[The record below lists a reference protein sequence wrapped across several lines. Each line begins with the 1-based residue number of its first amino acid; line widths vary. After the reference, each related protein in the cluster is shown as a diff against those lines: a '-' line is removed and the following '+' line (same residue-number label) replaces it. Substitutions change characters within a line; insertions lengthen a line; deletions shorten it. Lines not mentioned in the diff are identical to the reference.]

1 MKQWF
6 TKNKQMIAS
15 LIGVSI
21 MLFFSLLPLE
31 SEFITPI
38 GFKVI
43 GVFLGT
49 IFMWSVGSLIWPSIL
64 SVVLLGWFGF
74 SEMPVLLNDWMG
86 NRTVVMI
93 FFLLV
98 LVGGFQ
104 YRRGTAYV
112 ARFFLTRKIMEGRPW
127 VFTFIILIG
136 TYLMATFVNPW
147 AGVFLFLPVIQN
159 ICKDIGFSK
168 RDLYTQLMTI
178 TVVMTALLGFP
189 SSYFNGTILAL
200 NSNYTQIS
208 GQEIHGGAYMGVTI
222 PVSILSIIAMV
233 LIMKWIIKPDL
244 TPLKDITVEKLNR
257 ESLPPMSRIQLII
270 SLGIVIFIIAMLFPV
285 VFSNNRVAE
294 LIQTNINGIAMTIV
308 AVLALITVKG
318 EPVLPFTE
326 VMKHNFSW
334 PTYLIIATSLLLG
347 DALTS
352 DTVGFTALLE
362 NLLSPIFQNMGILA
376 LTILAVILGV
386 LISNVMNSVVVVLIL
401 QPIIYTYSQIAGV
414 DVAPIIALMTFST
427 IGFAAI
433 TPSASPYAATI
444 FAQKDYVMPLEVY
457 KYTSLFVF
465 AQTIILLSVGIP
477 LARLLF

>member
-1 MKQWF
+1 MKQWI
-6 TKNKQMIAS
+6 TKNQQIIVS
-15 LIGVSI
+15 FIGVSI
-21 MLFFSLLPLE
+21 MLFFSMLPIN
-31 SEFITPI
+31 SQFITPI

-49 IFMWSVGSLIWPSIL
+49 IFMWSTGSMIWPSIL
-64 SVVLLGWFGF
+64 SVVLLSWFGF
-74 SEMPVLLNDWMG
+74 EEMAVLLKNWMG
-86 NRTVVMI
+86 NSTVVMI

-104 YRRGTAYV
+104 YRKGTAYV

-147 AGVFLFLPVIQN
+147 AGVFLFLPVIQS
-159 ICKDIGFSK
+159 ICKDLGFSK

-200 NSNYTQIS
+200 NSNFTQIS
-208 GQEIHGGAYMGVTI
+208 GQHIDGGAYMGVTI
-222 PVSILSIIAMV
+222 PVSLLSIIAMI
-233 LIMKWIIKPDL
+233 LIMKWIIKPDIK
-244 TPLKDITVEKLNR
+244 PLRDITVEKLNR
-257 ESLPPMSRIQLII
+257 GALPPMNRIQLII
-270 SLGIVIFIIAMLFPV
+270 SLSILIFILAMLFPV
-285 VFSNNRVAE
+285 IFGKNPLAQLLQNN
-294 LIQTNINGIAMTIV
+294 IHGIAMTIV

-318 EPVLPFTE
+318 EAVLPFNE
-326 VMKHNFSW
+326 VMKNNFSW

-352 DTVGFTALLE
+352 EKVGFTALLE
-362 NLLSPIFQNMGILA
+362 NLLSPVFQDMNIVALIIF
-376 LTILAVILGV
+376 AVLIGV
-386 LISNVMNSVVVVLIL
+386 LTSNVLNSVVVVLIL
-401 QPIIYTYSQIAGV
+401 QPIIYTYSQIHGM
-414 DVAPIIALMTFST
+414 DVTAVIALMTFSS

-444 FAQKDYVMPLEVY
+444 FAQRDYVTPLEVY
-457 KYTSLFVF
+457 KFTSLFVL
-465 AQTIILLSVGIP
+465 AETIILLVVGLP
-477 LARLLF
+477 LANLLF